1 MSEAWSIAGGALLAV
16 ATVPQAVRL
25 VKTRDVENITWAFAV
40 LTLVGLVL
48 LCIRSV
54 EIREWAFVAI
64 NAFTA
69 CFWALVVALKADNHR
84 RDLGV
89 RPR

>member
-1 MSEAWSIAGGALLAV
+1 MSEAWSIAGGLLLAV

-25 VKTRDVENITWAFAV
+25 VKKREVENITWPFAL
-40 LTLVGLVL
+40 LTLLGLVF
-48 LCIRSV
+48 LCVRSV

-69 CFWALVVALKADNHR
+69 CFWLLVVGYKVHAR
-84 RDLGV
+84 TS
-89 RPR
+89 